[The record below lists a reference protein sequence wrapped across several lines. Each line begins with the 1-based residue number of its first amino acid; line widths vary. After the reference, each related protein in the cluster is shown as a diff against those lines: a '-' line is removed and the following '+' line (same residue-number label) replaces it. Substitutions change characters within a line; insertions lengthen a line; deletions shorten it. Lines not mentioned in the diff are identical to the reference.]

1 VAHLRAGYA
10 VRRLPVLSMA
20 PLYLPAWGTI
30 SVGSTS
36 QRRVDSRRVYLRR
49 RMTSNPL
56 KNPSRTISCK
66 IPRHLLQPRSGLT
79 IVGRQEKIWEKLS
92 ISPDFNSRRVFP
104 SAHQLDYVRKYLDPI
119 ASEVAL
125 RHYARETV
133 ENPARTLIEEIHKHE
148 QLRDQLQLRGAMMF
162 KAIQT

>member
-1 VAHLRAGYA
+1 
-10 VRRLPVLSMA
+10 
-20 PLYLPAWGTI
+20 
-30 SVGSTS
+30 
-36 QRRVDSRRVYLRR
+36 
-49 RMTSNPL
+49 MTSNPL